1 MEKIRGREEIK
12 YRNRFGGEGLLLIK
26 EGKGSKYFKIEYAGA
41 TLFLDSED
49 LFDLIEMLK
58 EVYKE
63 VK

>member
-1 MEKIRGREEIK
+1 MKIIHEREII
-12 YRNRFGGEGLLLIK
+12 RLSNRFGGEDLVLIK
-26 EGKGSKYFKIEYAGA
+26 GKGSKYFTVEYAGV
-41 TLFLDSED
+41 TLILDSID